1 MDNFKLIAGVNGSP
15 GPLCA
20 GDNPPIVLDGDT
32 IALQLES
39 IDEIGKRRRGREG
52 RELAGLPINDD
63 LHELNLSAP
72 LVSSWAF
79 VSGLI

>member
-1 MDNFKLIAGVNGSP
+1 MDNFKLIAGVNRSP
-15 GPLCA
+15 GPLRA
-20 GDNPPIVLDGDT
+20 RDNSPIVLDGDT

-72 LVSSWAF
+72 LVSSWVYISAL
-79 VSGLI
+79 V